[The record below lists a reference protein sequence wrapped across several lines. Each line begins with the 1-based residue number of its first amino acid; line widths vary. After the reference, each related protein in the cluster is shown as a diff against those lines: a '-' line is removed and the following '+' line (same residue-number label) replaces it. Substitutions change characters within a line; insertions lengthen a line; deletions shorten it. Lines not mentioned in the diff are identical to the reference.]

1 MNATILLYKFEMKK
15 IEKTLTAVSLAVV
28 LGCSYYSL
36 STLNQLMSY
45 LNEIERVARMGDGL
59 TYRIIKNEN

>member
-1 MNATILLYKFEMKK
+1 MKK
-15 IEKTLTAVSLAVV
+15 IENILTVISLAVV
-28 LGCSYYSL
+28 LVCSYYSL
-36 STLNQLMSY
+36 STLNQLTSH